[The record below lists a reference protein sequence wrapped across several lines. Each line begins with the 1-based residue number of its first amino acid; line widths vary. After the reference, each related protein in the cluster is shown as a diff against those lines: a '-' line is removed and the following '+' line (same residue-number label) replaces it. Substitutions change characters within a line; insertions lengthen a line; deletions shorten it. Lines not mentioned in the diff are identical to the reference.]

1 MNTFAYDLSAYFAN
15 ILSLL
20 TSCSNFML
28 PKSALF
34 VSPVSDR
41 MIQERE
47 IMVSFD
53 VELLFTNIPL
63 NAAVKTARQKLENNP
78 SLPRGRG
85 MYQANIFQ
93 LLCVYGLL

>member
-1 MNTFAYDLSAYFAN
+1 
-15 ILSLL
+15 
-20 TSCSNFML
+20 ML

-47 IMVSFD
+47 IMVSFH

-63 NAAVKTARQKLENNP
+63 NAAVKTAR
-78 SLPRGRG
+78 
-85 MYQANIFQ
+85 
-93 LLCVYGLL
+93 

>member
-1 MNTFAYDLSAYFAN
+1 
-15 ILSLL
+15 
-20 TSCSNFML
+20 ML

-78 SLPRGRG
+78 SLSRGRG
-85 MYQANIFQ
+85 MYQTNIFQ
-93 LLCVYGLL
+93 LLCVYGLVYNKDKHS